1 MTALLAAVVVGLAT
15 GSIYSLVGL
24 GVVLTYK
31 TSGIFN
37 LAHGALATASAY
49 AFYWLHFEHEVAWPI
64 AVVVSVLVLGV
75 AFGLAFE
82 RLANGLQGA
91 ALASRIVA
99 TVGVLL
105 VIQAVCVLIFG
116 NSPLSVGA
124 FLPVGHVTVFN
135 VVVTYDK
142 IIIVV
147 VALVATAGLYAF
159 FRRTRLGK
167 SMRAVVDNPQLLDL
181 AGTNPVRVRR
191 VSWMIGCVFATLCG
205 PLLVQLLG
213 RVDPGTLTALVVQA
227 FAAAALG
234 SFTSLPLTYAGG
246 LLIGVVAAVAQ
257 NYAGGSDGLLGGLPT
272 AMPFVILFVLM
283 LVMPRARLALRGLVP
298 RKTQVRRWMAPV
310 RVQLAG
316 MLLTVAFFATVPA
329 WAGFQVSAWTTAL
342 TYVILFLAL
351 GVLVR
356 MAGQVSLCHATFAA
370 IGAVAF
376 SKLATTG
383 LGIPWLLA
391 LILAGLVAVPVGAL
405 LAIPAMRLSGVFL
418 ALATFGFGI
427 LVQNMFY
434 QTNFMFGASGEGI
447 SLPTPELSWLARDS
461 ATGLYYVVLA
471 LTVVCCGLT
480 ILLVRTRLG
489 RLLRGMGDSALALST
504 SGLSVTV
511 TMALVFCI
519 SAFLASIAGALYGV
533 NLGIATGISFDPFLS
548 ATFLALVI
556 IAGGIEP
563 WYALVPA
570 LGFVLI
576 PTYWHPDGII
586 NYLQILFG
594 VFAISQALFPAQG
607 LSPRVRAAID
617 RLGGRA
623 ATRSG
628 LTSPQVAEPRAA
640 GSRVRSGGLSVQD
653 VTVKFGGLTAVRG
666 LSMAAPTGKITGLIG
681 PNGAG
686 KTTTFNACSGL
697 VRPTTGGVAFN
708 DEDVS
713 GKGPAERAR
722 RGLGRT
728 YQHVELWDSL
738 TVAQNVALRAEAGL
752 AGRSVIRQFVPRRGD
767 RSRVQNAAAD
777 AIRLCGLSDDVAET
791 AGSLSTGKRRLAEVA
806 GCLAGDFSIILLDE
820 PSSGLDQYETESLGR
835 LLRRV
840 VDERG
845 VGVLLVEHD
854 MRLVMDVCEYI
865 HVLDFGQEIF
875 QGTPSE
881 VAASPLVRDAYLGSE
896 GAPSAAEAEKPS
908 VVVES

>member
-49 AFYWLHFEHEVAWPI
+49 AFYWLHFEHHVAWPI
-64 AVVVSVLVLGV
+64 AVFVSVLVFGV

-82 RLANGLQGA
+82 RLAGRLQGA
-91 ALASRIVA
+91 TLASRIVA

-105 VIQAVCVLIFG
+105 VIQAICVLLFG

-124 FLPVGHVTVFN
+124 FLPVGQVTLFG

-142 IIIVV
+142 IIIVG
-147 VALVATAGLYAF
+147 VALVATVVLYTF
-159 FRRTRLGK
+159 FRRTRSGK

-181 AGTNPVRVRR
+181 AGTNPARVRR
-191 VSWMIGCVFATLCG
+191 VAWMIGCVFATLCG

-213 RVDPGTLTALVVQA
+213 RVDPGTLTALVIQA

-234 SFTSLPLTYAGG
+234 SFTSLPLTYVGG
-246 LLIGVVAAVAQ
+246 LVIGVVAAVTQ
-257 NYAGGSDGLLGGLPT
+257 NYFGGADGLLGGLPS

-283 LVMPRARLALRGLVP
+283 LVMPRSRLVLRGMVP
-298 RKTQVRRWMAPV
+298 RRTGVRWTAPV
-310 RVQLAG
+310 RVQLMG
-316 MLLTVAFFATVPA
+316 MLLTLAFFATVPA
-329 WAGFQVSAWTTAL
+329 WAGFQVGAWTTAL
-342 TYVILFLAL
+342 TFVILFLSL

-376 SKLATTG
+376 SRLATTG
-383 LGIPWLLA
+383 LGIPWLPA
-391 LILAGLVAVPVGAL
+391 LIIAGLVAVPVGAL

-434 QTNFMFGASGEGI
+434 QTDFMFGATGEGI
-447 SLPTPELSWLARDS
+447 SLPMPDVSWLPLDS
-461 ATGLYYVVLA
+461 AGGFYYVVLA
-471 LTVVCCGLT
+471 STVVCCGST
-480 ILLVRTRLG
+480 ILLLRTRLG
-489 RLLRGMGDSALALST
+489 RLLRGMGDSSLALST
-504 SGLSVTV
+504 AGLSVTV
-511 TMALVFCI
+511 TTVLVFCI

-533 NLGIATGISFDPFLS
+533 NLGVTTGVSFDPFLS
-548 ATFLALVI
+548 ATFLALVV
-556 IAGGIEP
+556 IAAGAEP
-563 WYALVPA
+563 WYALVAA

-576 PTYWHPDGII
+576 PTYWHPDGVI
-586 NYLQILFG
+586 NYLQIAFG
-594 VFAISQALFPAQG
+594 VFAISQAVLPARG
-607 LSPRVRAAID
+607 FSPRIRTAID

-623 ATRSG
+623 ATPPEPAAPRTAEAPAGDSHRPSG
-628 LTSPQVAEPRAA
+628 E
-640 GSRVRSGGLSVQD
+640 LSVRD
-653 VTVKFGGLTAVRG
+653 LTVMFGGLTAVRG
-666 LSMAAPTGKITGLIG
+666 LSLAAPAGKITGLIG

-686 KTTTFNACSGL
+686 KTTTFNACSGR
-697 VRPTTGGVAFN
+697 VRPAGGRVVFN
-708 DEDVS
+708 GEDVS
-713 GKGPAERAR
+713 GTGPAERAR

-752 AGRSVIRQFVPRRGD
+752 AGRSVLRQLVPRRGD
-767 RSRVQNAAAD
+767 RSRVRNAAAE
-777 AIRLCGLSDDVAET
+777 AIRLCGLEDVESAT
-791 AGSLSTGKRRLAEVA
+791 VGSLSTGKRRLVEVA
-806 GCLAGDFSIILLDE
+806 GCLAGDFTVILLDE
-820 PSSGLDQYETESLGR
+820 PSSGLDHYETESLGR

-840 VDERG
+840 VDERH

-865 HVLDFGQEIF
+865 YVLDFGEEIF
-875 QGTPSE
+875 QGTPAE

-896 GAPSAAEAEKPS
+896 GASSTGPVERS
-908 VVVES
+908 VGVES